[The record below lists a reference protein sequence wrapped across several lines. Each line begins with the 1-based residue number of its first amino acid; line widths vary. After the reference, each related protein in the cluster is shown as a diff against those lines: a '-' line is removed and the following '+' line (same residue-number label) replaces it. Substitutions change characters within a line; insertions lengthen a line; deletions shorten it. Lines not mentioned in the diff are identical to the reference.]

1 MGARTPLPKVTVDV
15 VKRIVASRGARNLRV
30 FGSVARGES
39 RPESDLDLLVDMEN
53 GRTLLDLVGLWQDLE
68 EALGRRVDVVS
79 EGGLSPHLRDRIL
92 REAIPL

>member
-1 MGARTPLPKVTVDV
+1 MDARTPLPKVTVDV
-15 VKRIVASRGARNLRV
+15 VKRIAASRGARNLRV

-39 RPESDLDLLVDMEN
+39 RPDSDLDLLVDMEN